1 MSTAAIA
8 GVLALALALAVAGCG
23 GNTRTVVV
31 TRTAATGAS
40 SATGV
45 NFGATTKPTGIIT
58 TTLTATGTST
68 TGSVPTSTQGSTT
81 APPKPTP
88 TIRISDFRSP
98 SGNIGCI
105 VLADGARCDIRQRNW
120 SPPPRPASC
129 PNVVAF
135 GQGMAV
141 NTSGAGKFVCA
152 GDTSLNPGARA
163 LAYGTATS
171 FQGFRCASSTSGMTC
186 TNERT
191 GHGFFISIQGYRSF

>member
-1 MSTAAIA
+1 
-8 GVLALALALAVAGCG
+8 VLALAVTGCG
-23 GNTRTVVV
+23 GSTRTVVV
-31 TRTAATGAS
+31 TRTAAAGAS

-45 NFGATTKPTGIIT
+45 NLGATT
-58 TTLTATGTST
+58 
-68 TGSVPTSTQGSTT
+68 
-81 APPKPTP
+81 KPTP

-105 VLADGARCDIRQRNW
+105 VVADGARCDIRQHNW

-141 NTSGAGKFVCA
+141 DKTGAGKFVCA
-152 GDTSLNPGARA
+152 GDTSLNPSARA
-163 LAYGTATS
+163 LAYGTTAS
-171 FQGFRCASSTSGMTC
+171 FQGFACASSIRGMTC